1 MFAKY
6 ASLLTEK
13 LNKQMNF
20 SDEEKEIY
28 EYGFELLLSIVVT
41 MAIVISISLIAGS
54 AFYSI
59 SFFLFFFVPRLF
71 IGGLHASSHLKC
83 TIMTV
88 ATFIFTIIASGLL
101 FCNRLKLI
109 TVLLS
114 AASLFIICLFS
125 PVINPNH
132 PISENC
138 YKKNRKISI
147 ILSFLCLFTVCYL
160 IFKTQYIEIGIH
172 SGVSFIAVSVLL
184 IIEKFRKGE
193 SQQWKKSARLFQHL

>member
-41 MAIVISISLIAGS
+41 MAIVISISLIAGNV
-54 AFYSI
+54 FYSI

-88 ATFIFTIIASGLL
+88 ATFIFTIISSGLL

-114 AASLFIICLFS
+114 AASLFIICS
-125 PVINPNH
+125 
-132 PISENC
+132 SEMFC
-138 YKKNRKISI
+138 GIEKIVKTVTKRTGKFQSFC
-147 ILSFLCLFTVCYL
+147 LSFAYLLFVILYL
-160 IFKTQYIEIGIH
+160 KLNISKSVSTQA
-172 SGVSFIAVSVLL
+172 FRLL
-184 IIEKFRKGE
+184 RY
-193 SQQWKKSARLFQHL
+193 LYC